1 MMRPIPSL
9 VLAAGL
15 WSLSAGVA
23 TAGYMSLYAFGDSLS
38 DSGNMYNAV
47 WALTGGTV
55 QVPPPPYYQG
65 RASNGPVAVE
75 YMAAHL
81 GLTAKPVITQ
91 DGGIDS
97 EGTNFAVL
105 GSATGPVKQ
114 VGGAEYGNYMTFR
127 YDTSL
132 PNVGIDF
139 QVWSFADLTD
149 GVPDGSIG
157 GVADPRA
164 LYFYWGGAN
173 DAYLALEDPGIDQ
186 NNDTQMK
193 SLAKTTALQA
203 AGNVKNQLLFLA
215 SLGATDFLVPN
226 LPDLGKTP
234 DALFGSYGSAYA
246 SALTLYTQTFNDAL
260 ADLIITLDADPHLR
274 VIGFDVASVFETYR
288 ASGLY
293 EVLQPCILDPACEPE
308 RYMFW
313 DGVHP
318 TTYFHAELGRL
329 MAQAVPEPATLTLLL
344 PGLLALGWMAQRH
357 SGP

>member
-1 MMRPIPSL
+1 MR
-9 VLAAGL
+9 
-15 WSLSAGVA
+15 
-23 TAGYMSLYAFGDSLS
+23 LYAFGDSLS

-55 QVPPPPYYQG
+55 EVPPPPYYKG

-75 YMAAHL
+75 YLAAHL
-81 GLTAKPVITQ
+81 GLTAKPVIDPT
-91 DGGIDS
+91 GNIDPAGS
-97 EGTNFAVL
+97 NFAVL
-105 GSATGPVKQ
+105 GSATGLVKQ
-114 VGGAEYGNYMTFR
+114 VGGAEYSNYMTFR
-127 YDTSL
+127 YNPLL

-149 GVPDGSIG
+149 GELDGSFG
-157 GVADPRA
+157 MANPSA

-173 DAYLALEDPGIDQ
+173 DAYLALEDPGINQD
-186 NNDTQMK
+186 DASQMNGI
-193 SLAKTTALQA
+193 AKDTALMA
-203 AGNVKNQLLFLA
+203 AGNVENQLRFLA

-234 DALFGSYGSAYA
+234 DAILGTLIGTYGSAYA
-246 SALTLYTQTFNDAL
+246 SALSLYAQTFNDAL

-293 EVLQPCILDPACEPE
+293 EVLTPCILDLSTCEPE

-344 PGLLALGWMAQRH
+344 PGLLALGWMAQRR